1 MPVDFP
7 EVNRQIKE
15 YGKKAKNRQQHLQ
28 SIREDGQKWLNQYA
42 GEINFLQEKIKRAIE
57 YNSTLRCAVPLSE
70 PLNAHIPT
78 HQKNS
83 EITILAADGSQI
95 FPDRHSQV
103 EYSLVNVGAI
113 QMRSGAPDPPK
124 ETIQSELIYDEQLY
138 TDNGIISEEIVA
150 LMRDLAERKVLAELA
165 QKAQPPIITL
175 TDGPLELFR
184 EPKESIEFS
193 KRFNDYLEVL
203 RRLYEQNVVT
213 AGYVDKPAA
222 DLVTRLLEIAML
234 PDADLNHA
242 GKDHRPL
249 RGLSDKE
256 LFREILQTPG
266 ERSAVFAIQSISSAR
281 YKDELALHF
290 FYLNVGRIGNPW
302 IVRVEIPA
310 WVALS
315 PLMLDNLH
323 TVLLNQS
330 QIMGNKPY
338 PYVLHRAHE
347 IAIVTHFEK
356 QQGDQMIINELYRQG
371 IIVGQKSNKQ
381 SGKDLPGRTRY
392 KA

>member
-1 MPVDFP
+1 
-7 EVNRQIKE
+7 
-15 YGKKAKNRQQHLQ
+15 
-28 SIREDGQKWLNQYA
+28 
-42 GEINFLQEKIKRAIE
+42 
-57 YNSTLRCAVPLSE
+57 
-70 PLNAHIPT
+70 
-78 HQKNS
+78 
-83 EITILAADGSQI
+83 
-95 FPDRHSQV
+95 
-103 EYSLVNVGAI
+103 
-113 QMRSGAPDPPK
+113 
-124 ETIQSELIYDEQLY
+124 
-138 TDNGIISEEIVA
+138 
-150 LMRDLAERKVLAELA
+150 
-165 QKAQPPIITL
+165 
-175 TDGPLELFR
+175 
-184 EPKESIEFS
+184 
-193 KRFNDYLEVL
+193 
-203 RRLYEQNVVT
+203 VT

-347 IAIVTHFEK
+347 VAIVTHFEK
-356 QQGDQMIINELYRQG
+356 QQVDQMIINELYRQG